1 MKLSLHFYLLNEHF
15 SPEYAEANFNGE
27 ESENNPKYEWE
38 DELEID
44 NIKSFEILREGILPL
59 NGELPNGDSFSYE
72 VTKMFLISIIN
83 SDDQQAFLGVSE
95 SILADFKQEENAIRV
110 YIKDYEPFGNPTPG
124 VYIASKEFPK
134 ELIF

>member
-44 NIKSFEILREGILPL
+44 HVKSFEILREGVLPL
-59 NGELPNGDSFSYE
+59 NGELPNGDSFSHE
-72 VTKMFLISIIN
+72 VSRMFLISIVN
-83 SDDQQAFLGVSE
+83 SDNQQAFLGVSE
-95 SILADFKQEENAIRV
+95 SILADFKQEENVIRV